1 MSAASAY
8 DELREGTALGP
19 YQLLVAVAQGGM
31 ARVWAARHV
40 PTNRVVA
47 VKTIRPELAK
57 NATYQRLFAD
67 EARFAAAVKH
77 PNVCEVF
84 GTGEVHGV
92 HYIAMEWVTGESLA
106 RVLKPNRGD
115 TPRPVEPRLAARI
128 IAQCAD
134 ALHAAHETRAE
145 DGSLVRIVHADV
157 SPQNLMLTTTGR
169 AKLVDFGVARSVATG
184 QVGDFPQIDGKA
196 AYMAPEHAAGK
207 RLSRL
212 SDVFTLGVCL
222 YEISTAAR
230 PFATGN
236 REATIARLLEGD
248 FQFPCE
254 IVPDYPPALE
264 RIVRRSMAMEPAHR
278 YPSALRLKAALEEWL
293 AYSGPAIRESDL
305 AEFVKSRAGAIITE
319 REGAIA
325 RSMGGRA

>member
-1 MSAASAY
+1 MSDASAH
-8 DELREGTALGP
+8 DELQEGSKLGP

-47 VKTIRPELAK
+47 VKTIRPEFAA
-57 NATYQRLFAD
+57 NRTYQRLFAD
-67 EARFAAAVKH
+67 EARFATAVKH
-77 PNVCEVF
+77 SNVCEVF
-84 GTGEVHGV
+84 ETGEARGV
-92 HYIAMEWVTGESLA
+92 LYIAMEWVTGESLA

-115 TPRPVEPRLAARI
+115 TPQPVEARFAAKI
-128 IAQCAD
+128 IAQCAS
-134 ALHAAHETRAE
+134 ALHAAHEVRAD

-169 AKLVDFGVARSVATG
+169 AKLVDFGVARSVASG
-184 QVGDFPQIDGKA
+184 RVGDFPQIDGKA

-222 YEISTAAR
+222 YEIATAAR

-236 REATIARLLEGD
+236 REATLERLIKGD
-248 FQFPCE
+248 FQLPSEVMPEFPR
-254 IVPDYPPALE
+254 ALE
-264 RIVRRSMAMEPAHR
+264 RILRRAMAIEPAHR
-278 YPSALRLKAALEEWL
+278 YPSALRLEAALDEWL
-293 AYSGPAIRESDL
+293 AYSGPPIGAAEL
-305 AEFVKSRAGAIITE
+305 ADFVKGRAGSIISE
-319 REGAIA
+319 REAAIA
-325 RSMGGRA
+325 RALGGRA

>member
-1 MSAASAY
+1 MSATSAY
-8 DELREGTALGP
+8 EELQEGSKLGP

-47 VKTIRPELAK
+47 VKTIRPELAG
-57 NATYQRLFAD
+57 NRVYQKLFTD
-67 EARFAAAVKH
+67 EARVAAAVKH
-77 PNVCEVF
+77 PNVCQVLAS
-84 GTGEVHGV
+84 GEERGV
-92 HYIAMEWVTGESLA
+92 LYIAMEWVIGESLA

-115 TPRPVEPRLAARI
+115 TPQPVEPRFAAKI
-128 IAQCAD
+128 IAECAD
-134 ALHAAHETRAE
+134 ALHAAHEVRAE

-169 AKLVDFGVARSVATG
+169 AKLVDFGVARSVANG
-184 QVGDFPQIDGKA
+184 KLAEFPQLDGKA

-236 REATIARLLEGD
+236 REATIERLLKGD
-248 FQFPCE
+248 FPLPSE
-254 IVPDYPPALE
+254 LVPDYPQQLE
-264 RIVRRSMAMEPAHR
+264 RILRRAMAMEPAHR
-278 YPSALRLKAALEEWL
+278 YPSALRLKAALEEWV
-293 AYSGPAIRESDL
+293 AYSGPPVDDRAL
-305 AEFVKSRAGAIITE
+305 AEFVRARAGAIISE
-319 REGAIA
+319 REAVIA